1 MVESLRIYFDTCVWC
16 RPFDEQRE
24 EIIRE
29 TKAIEAIFDFHDR
42 GGVEIVGS
50 VAVLA
55 EVGLISD
62 ERKRRAV
69 EGLIKTISDY
79 IVGVSKDVIN
89 LAEKIKDDCGLRDV
103 DALHVALACEHA
115 DVFVTVD
122 KGILKKGDC
131 LQKYIIVVSPVDFNE
146 LYGRSVR

>member
-1 MVESLRIYFDTCVWC
+1 MAEPLRVYFDTCVWC

-29 TKAIEAIFDFHDR
+29 VRAIEAILDVHDR

-55 EVGLISD
+55 EVRMISD
-62 ERKRRAV
+62 ERKKRTV
-69 EGLIKTISDY
+69 EELIKTVSDY
-79 IVGVSKDVIN
+79 IVEVSEDAIN
-89 LAEKIKDDCGLRDV
+89 LAERIKDNCGLKDV

-122 KGILKKGDC
+122 KGILKKANC

-146 LYGRSVR
+146 LYGRSIR

>member
-1 MVESLRIYFDTCVWC
+1 MAEPLRVYFDTCVWC
-16 RPFDEQRE
+16 RPFDEPSD
-24 EIIRE
+24 EIIRDVR
-29 TKAIEAIFDFHDR
+29 AIEAILDIHDR
-42 GGVEIVGS
+42 GEVEIVGS

-55 EVGLISD
+55 EVRLISD

-69 EGLIKTISDY
+69 ESLIKTISDY
-79 IVGVSKDVIN
+79 VVEVSEDVTN
-89 LAEKIKDDCGLRDV
+89 LAEKIKDDCGLKDV
-103 DALHVALACEHA
+103 DSLHVALACEHS

-122 KGILKKGDC
+122 KGILNKAEC